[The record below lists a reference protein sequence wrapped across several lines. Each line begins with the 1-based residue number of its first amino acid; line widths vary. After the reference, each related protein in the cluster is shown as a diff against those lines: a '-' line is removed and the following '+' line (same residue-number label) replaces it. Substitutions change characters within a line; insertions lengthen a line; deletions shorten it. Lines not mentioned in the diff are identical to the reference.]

1 MRSERETMAA
11 ALYHSDAEANHD
23 TLFHTPRPE
32 PGSFKCSYS

>member
-23 TLFHTPRPE
+23 TLFHTPRT
-32 PGSFKCSYS
+32 